1 MASTDQGSRASAA
14 KRQQRHGEP
23 MPRVLVVSDIRL
35 LREAFAALLEH
46 EQGIAIVGTA
56 GPPQAPVLAA
66 ELRPDVVLL
75 DATRGGNLSSAREL
89 AEQHP
94 TAKIVAFGVAET
106 DADIL
111 SLASAGVAGYVSE
124 DAATEDMLRV
134 VKSAMRDELLC
145 SPRAAAT
152 LCHHVA
158 VLSRGG
164 PLAGLNDAHCALSKR
179 ELQIADLIDRGLSN
193 KDIARQLGIQVAT
206 VKNHVHNI
214 LDKLKVRR
222 RGEAAACLRAAL
234 QRPHHHQGAGAS
246 SD

>member
-1 MASTDQGSRASAA
+1 MALIDRASRAGTAGR
-14 KRQQRHGEP
+14 RQCHDGL
-23 MPRVLVVSDIRL
+23 MPRVLVVSSARL
-35 LREAFAALLEH
+35 LREAFAVLLEH
-46 EQGIAIVGTA
+46 EQGVAIVGTA

-66 ELRPDVVLL
+66 ELRPDIVLL
-75 DATRGGNLSSAREL
+75 DATRGGNLGCAREL

-94 TAKIVAFGVAET
+94 TGKIVVFGVAET
-106 DADIL
+106 DADIV

-124 DAATEDMLRV
+124 DAAAKDMLAV

-152 LCHHVA
+152 LCHQVA

-164 PLAGLNDAHCALSKR
+164 AEAGLNDTHPLSKR

-193 KDIARQLGIQVAT
+193 KDIARYLGIEVAT

-222 RGEAAACLRAAL
+222 RGEAAACLRATLARP
-234 QRPHHHQGAGAS
+234 RPHDAGAP